1 MNSKHPASKALP
13 CGSKGSARPG
23 LLALCALLAFACSKN
38 ALAIDASGIQERAT
52 CLPAAA
58 SRQEGSAPEPGGVGA
73 GIVFD
78 EHLLTDGKR
87 DEDYNGGGEVTF
99 SGKSAGPIGRALD
112 RALGFV
118 DEELCPRRRFGGSDW
133 ESAYA
138 FATGLLI
145 FTPRDL
151 SAHEVVAG
159 DRPYASLFFLS
170 AGRRYVS
177 SDAAVAYNSSLAV
190 GMLGLAAAETV
201 QSALHHLTGSVQ
213 PQGWS
218 HQISAGGEPTARY
231 SSARQELL
239 TEFGETPWHGDVKWT
254 LAGSAGTVTEGSL
267 ALSMRWGRIESPW
280 WSFTPEQNMY
290 VQETQ
295 PLLPSLPH
303 GAPLEVFAFAGAR
316 AKARPYDAFLEG
328 QFRESDLTYHW
339 GDLNHLLGEAW
350 AGIEMRTP
358 SGWTLQ
364 YLARWESPELRSGA
378 GARSF
383 VWGSIQVAKSL
394 Q

>member
-1 MNSKHPASKALP
+1 MSPQHPDTRVLSRASIRA
-13 CGSKGSARPG
+13 AR
-23 LLALCALLAFACSKN
+23 LRSLMLCALILGACSERVS
-38 ALAIDASGIQERAT
+38 ALDASGTQRPAS
-52 CLPAAA
+52 CLPLAGPATDA
-58 SRQEGSAPEPGGVGA
+58 STAEPGGVGA

-78 EHLLTDGKR
+78 EHLLTDGTK
-87 DEDYNGGGEVTF
+87 DEDYDGGGEVTF
-99 SGKSAGPIGRALD
+99 SGKRGGPIGRALD

-118 DEELCPRRRFGGSDW
+118 DDKLCPPGRFSARDW

-138 FATGLLI
+138 FATGLVI

-151 SAHEVVAG
+151 SARGVLAG

-177 SDAAVAYNSSLAV
+177 SEAAVAYDSSLTV

-201 QSALHHLTGSVQ
+201 QSTLHHLTGSVQ

-231 SSARQELL
+231 SAARQALL
-239 TEFGETPWHGDVKWT
+239 AEFGATPWHGDLKWT
-254 LAGSAGTVTEGSL
+254 VAGSAGTVTEGSL

-295 PLLPSLPH
+295 PLLPALAR

-328 QFRESDLTYHW
+328 QFRASDLTYHW
-339 GDLNHLLGEAW
+339 GELNHLLGEAW
-350 AGIEMRTP
+350 GGIEMRTP

-364 YLARWESPELRSGA
+364 YLARWESPELRTGT

-383 VWGSIQVAKSL
+383 VWGSIQVARSL